1 MAGDLR
7 LPQGKRQR
15 AKLTVRPKDIG
26 VMLKA
31 SPAVD
36 VEYDI
41 AIVGAGFTGAFAAAA
56 LADGHRRILVLDA
69 HPEGRPQ
76 FGGELIHAA
85 GVDILINLKL
95 WPILQQAS
103 GERIDGF
110 HVSSDAGDPPV
121 RLPYRDVPALRPGGL
136 AIEHRQIVSTAR
148 AHLGSRPGVDVR
160 TGQRVVDVVWR
171 NGRVAGV
178 KTASGEQIGAT
189 LTLVADG
196 RHSRTRRAIGIRAR
210 KRTVSL
216 SAIVTAESQSLPEPR
231 YACICLGAPGP
242 CLAYGLHNRDV
253 RFCIDVPITDT
264 VTREHVASRL
274 RREYA
279 PRLPNPLREQLL
291 SALDAGPVELCGNDI
306 VQTDRCTVPGA
317 ALIGD
322 SAGCSHPLTA
332 SGMTNSLND
341 IRILSDELRAGSTLD
356 EALARY
362 EVRRY
367 RFVRIREILAEEL
380 YQAFRAEGA
389 GERAIR
395 TGIFRYWRTS
405 AHGRAAT
412 VALLSGDDARLST
425 FVGEY
430 LRVMRESIHG
440 TVLRPKSDSSL
451 RGRAHSLAG
460 LLKESLDLLNRVSAG
475 VYTGTV
481 R

>member
-1 MAGDLR
+1 
-7 LPQGKRQR
+7 
-15 AKLTVRPKDIG
+15 
-26 VMLKA
+26 ML
-31 SPAVD
+31 SVNPAVGAD
-36 VEYDI
+36 YDI
-41 AIVGAGFTGAFAAAA
+41 AIVGAGFTGALAAAA
-56 LADGHRRILVLDA
+56 LADGRRRILVLDS
-69 HPEGRPQ
+69 HPAGRPQ

-85 GVDILINLKL
+85 GVDRLIGLQL
-95 WPILQQAS
+95 WPILQHAD
-103 GERIDGF
+103 GERVDGF
-110 HVSSDAGDPPV
+110 HVSTDAGDPPV

-136 AIEHRQIVSTAR
+136 ALEHPQIVARVR
-148 AHLGSRPGVDVR
+148 AHLAGLAGVEVR

-171 NGRVAGV
+171 GGRVAGI
-178 KTASGEQIGAT
+178 KTASGEEIRAS

-196 RHSRTRRAIGIRAR
+196 RHSRTRKAIGIRAR
-210 KRTVSL
+210 KRAVSL
-216 SAIVTAESQSLPEPR
+216 SAIVTAENESLPERR

-242 CLAYGLHNRDV
+242 TLAYGLRNRDI
-253 RFCIDVPITDT
+253 RFCIDVPLADN
-264 VTREHVASRL
+264 VKREQVAARL
-274 RREYA
+274 RAEYA
-279 PRLPNPLREQLL
+279 PRLPDPLRAPLL
-291 SALDAGPVELCGNDI
+291 KALASSPLELCGNYV

-332 SGMTNSLND
+332 SGMTNGLND
-341 IRILSDELRAGSTLD
+341 IRILSDELRVGGTLD

-362 EVRRY
+362 EVQRY

-380 YQAFRAEGA
+380 YEAFRAEGA
-389 GERAIR
+389 GARAIR

-405 AHGRAAT
+405 ARGRAAT

-430 LRVMRESIHG
+430 LRVMRESIQG
-440 TVLRPKSDSSL
+440 SVLQPKSDSSL

-460 LLKESLDLLNRVSAG
+460 LLKESLDLLNRVGAG